1 MKTLVVYG
9 SAFGNTEQIA
19 YAIRD
24 ELSGA
29 GPVKTVRPED
39 FTSEDLT
46 GIGLLV
52 VGSPTQKF
60 SPLKGISGF
69 LSAIRPGSL
78 KNVKT
83 AAFDTRIDIQKVN
96 NRMLN
101 FMVFLFG
108 YAAQPIAA
116 RLKSKGGI
124 PAAPPAGF
132 FVDDTKG
139 PVSDGELARARK
151 WAGKLIDNT

>member
-1 MKTLVVYG
+1 LKTLIVYE
-9 SAFGNTEQIA
+9 SSFGNTEQIA
-19 YAIRD
+19 FAIRD

-39 FTSEDLT
+39 FIQEDLT
-46 GIGLLV
+46 GIDLLV

-83 AAFDTRIDIQKVN
+83 AAFDTRIDIKKVN

-124 PAAPPAGF
+124 PVAPPAGF

-139 PVSDGELARARK
+139 PVSTGELEKARGWAR
-151 WAGKLIDNT
+151 GMIS

>member
-1 MKTLVVYG
+1 MKTLIVYG

-19 YAIRD
+19 FAIRD
-24 ELSGA
+24 VLSGS
-29 GPVKTVRPED
+29 GTVKTVKPED
-39 FTSEDLT
+39 FTPEDLT
-46 GIGLLV
+46 GIDLLV

-83 AAFDTRIDIQKVN
+83 AAFDTRIDIKKVN

-139 PVSDGELARARK
+139 PVSAGEIEKAREWARGMLA
-151 WAGKLIDNT
+151 